1 MNLIRTRIALMIA
14 ATALAGS
21 TAMAQPLQQ
30 PPQEHQRAK
39 TPEPVTGELLSLNTE
54 TKTLV
59 VKTTADTEVKFTF
72 TDATEILG
80 ADKGVS
86 GLATTQGA
94 TVTVHYDTHGTA
106 NVATKIEVKPKQQ

>member
-14 ATALAGS
+14 AAAFVGS
-21 TAMAQPLQQ
+21 TAVALPLQQ

-59 VKTTADTEVKFTF
+59 VKTADSEVKFSF

-94 TVTVHYDTHGTA
+94 TVTVHYDVHGTA
-106 NVATKIEVKPKQQ
+106 NVATKIEVQPKPQ